1 MVDRSPEQEKYAHD
15 ETFGMYFVFVL
26 FFLFL
31 FYFLLF
37 FRWLVDGI
45 PSSIRKKK
53 EKTTSQENNQDQSLC
68 LYSFAFLFMN
78 PIREERCNV

>member
-31 FYFLLF
+31 FLLPPFL
-37 FRWLVDGI
+37 
-45 PSSIRKKK
+45 
-53 EKTTSQENNQDQSLC
+53 SLA
-68 LYSFAFLFMN
+68 S
-78 PIREERCNV
+78 